1 MRIPNLNV
9 SQSVTQ
15 KIRDLDLERFKLD
28 KQITT
33 GQKISLPEDGGL
45 TMSRVIQ
52 LDSTKSKLAQYQR
65 NASYAT
71 EFINAGHLNLEKLR
85 DINQRAQEVAR
96 LAGSNLNGPAVEAY
110 GLEIDQLI
118 EEALNRVNATQRGR
132 ALFAGNELTPDFA
145 YSDVIHGQMDKKI
158 LDLTSNS
165 VGIAATGGRHYLK
178 QGDEVVL
185 RANGREYVVQAK
197 VESVSLFKSD
207 VTYKKGD
214 LAYTI
219 ESNETED
226 GISVDTSKFDNEQDI
241 IKHLALKDWSESAVG
256 NLTAGEGSHSV
267 YELSYEQI
275 EQLAVSIGAQPNV
288 DFFPRNGG
296 FFALI
301 DEGNGSFTL
310 EPAENDVAFWNPL
323 NEYAS
328 GDFVRWGQDVYQSK
342 QAITSGTEFSENLW
356 EIVPENSVANT
367 FKLTNNES
375 IHYWEALS
383 DNAAGVPSYDNS
395 NWISFNPFERA
406 SNVSITEVNALLRD
420 LINNDP
426 FFLSESKTIVLDEDK
441 DKPTGELDYVAFTRA
456 SSIPGDYHSDNLE
469 LRAIVA
475 SNGQLEITGTVG
487 QNFIAQ
493 SQYSSHYDTRN
504 YFPVQLEKLLEEK
517 AVSMFPVSTYDELSE
532 PEKQMVWREVQESK
546 LTWDLNV
553 TQTQVRGDSDITIKL
568 AEPWK
573 RLEIYDVG
581 DVVDFDGKKW
591 ESMIDENFNHFPD
604 QEGSQFWKEVGSGY
618 NSDREDWKIS
628 KSGNDSRLFWV
639 SPDGTLFD
647 GKTDAFN
654 HTVDLVTRDA
664 RLNPDSSTDLLD
676 VSGNLDNNRIRDK
689 ASTLINQVAYPID
702 RFEVE
707 GSESNGI
714 VFFDVA
720 SQTYRLTV
728 QDPAEQAIEGSYSKG
743 KVHSVSQITIR
754 PEVTNDPDVT
764 DSFSDGDVV
773 QYRGSYYVISNNND
787 VVVTKNQDGTISQVT
802 DPDGEIIQIQ
812 EFGDTISKGEKF
824 FDENTQRVFLFAG
837 SSLPT
842 EGIEPFVQPG
852 SQTPLRSGSFVYLSD
867 LVTNDAGGDG
877 SGFYIATVDID
888 NAGTESVIDPD
899 TGLPVEGSS
908 KLVKVSAHNSPQGA
922 EWSANKTYLK
932 GQIVLH
938 EGTYYECQTDGVDGQ
953 GFNNQR
959 DEEETVIGLG
969 RDGKLEQQFI
979 PIIGSPSDEFFKEGL
994 SDARSQ
1000 EYIDILK
1007 AKGEPIANN
1016 VWLPVSKP
1024 LQHVFSFE
1032 VSNQN
1037 NHDVK
1042 IATAGK
1048 NGIDAKISVL
1058 SDIAGDVFGL
1068 RVDEPGRYFFPQSD
1082 GSQKIPEEYRTA
1094 YITMNDGQSFE
1105 AKILWD
1111 ENPNDPGPYIIS
1123 GLEIIGDINVS
1134 TQQSM
1139 GANLGDNFSFA
1150 TGNKTFLDHRD
1161 SEGKVL
1167 SVTYTGSSNNAEFF
1181 VGNESKIS
1189 SFLDA
1194 KEGNTAELAGVV
1206 ESLVEL
1212 RDGLSQENLS
1222 EMAQIVQSLETEL
1235 IGNED
1240 SVVDK
1245 MGELSSTLVRMN
1257 TVRAFDEEYH
1267 LEIDQRLAKDL
1278 DIDLSEAIM
1287 QLTRVSTAYQAA
1299 MQVGAQLLN
1308 TSLLNYL

>member
-132 ALFAGNELTPDFA
+132 TLFAGTELKPDFA
-145 YSDVIHGQMDKKI
+145 HSDVVPGQMEKKI
-158 LDLTSNS
+158 LDLNSNS
-165 VGIAATGGRHYLK
+165 VGIAETGGRHYLK

-197 VESVSLFKSD
+197 LENVSLFS
-207 VTYKKGD
+207 TASSYNKGD
-214 LAYTI
+214 LAFTI
-219 ESNETED
+219 ESKEAQD
-226 GISVDTSKFDNEQDI
+226 GILIDAKEFSNQNDI
-241 IKHLALKDWSESAVG
+241 LNHMAGKDWSQSAAG
-256 NLTAGEGSHSV
+256 SLTVNEGSHPV
-267 YELSYEQI
+267 YELSFEQI
-275 EQLAVSIGAQPNV
+275 EQLAVSLGAQPTV

-301 DEGNGSFTL
+301 EDNGTFTL
-310 EPAENDVAFWNPL
+310 EPAENDVAFWNPS
-323 NEYAS
+323 NNYAA
-328 GDFVRWGQDVYQSK
+328 GDFVRWGQDIYQSK
-342 QAITSGTEFSENLW
+342 KAVPSGSEFTEVLW
-356 EIVPENSVANT
+356 GKVPEGMATNA
-367 FKLTNNES
+367 FKLSNNET

-383 DNAAGVPSYDNS
+383 DDATDVPSYES
-395 NWISFNPFERA
+395 SKWISYNPFERA
-406 SNVSITEVNALLRD
+406 SNVSVTEVNALLRD

-426 FFLSESKTIVLDEDK
+426 FFLSESQTSVLETDLGKEVD
-441 DKPTGELDYVAFTRA
+441 DLDYVAFTRA
-456 SSIPGDYHSDNLE
+456 SSIPGDYHSDDLD

-475 SNGQLEITGTVG
+475 SNGQLEVTGTVG
-487 QNFIAQ
+487 QTFTLQ

-504 YFPVQLEKLLEEK
+504 YFPVQLEQLLEEK
-517 AVSMFPVSTYDELSE
+517 AVSMFPVSSYDDLSE
-532 PEKQMVWREVQESK
+532 PEKQIVWREVQESK
-546 LTWDLNV
+546 LTWDLSV
-553 TQTQVRGDSDITIKL
+553 GETKVDGDSKISIKL
-568 AEPWK
+568 SEPWK
-573 RLEIYDVG
+573 RLEIYDIG
-581 DVVDFDGKKW
+581 DVVEFEGKLW
-591 ESMIDENFNHFPD
+591 ESKKAENFNHFPNKS
-604 QEGSQFWKEVGSGY
+604 GSDSWKEIGSGY
-618 NSDREDWKIS
+618 EIDREDWKIS
-628 KSGNDSRLFWV
+628 KTGNDSRLFWV
-639 SPDGTLFD
+639 SPDGKLFD
-647 GKTDAFN
+647 GKTEAFN
-654 HTVDLVTRDA
+654 HAVDLVTRDA
-664 RLNPDSSTDLLD
+664 RLNPESSSDLLD
-676 VSGNLDNNRIRDK
+676 ASGNLDNNKIRDK
-689 ASTLINQVAYPID
+689 ASSLIKQVAFPID

-714 VFFDVA
+714 VFFDVE
-720 SQTYRLTV
+720 SQSYRLTV
-728 QDPAEQAIEGSYSKG
+728 QNPEEQAIEGIYSKG
-743 KVHSVSQITIR
+743 DVYGVSQIT
-754 PEVTNDPDVT
+754 PPPAPGTQGATDP
-764 DSFSDGDVV
+764 FSDGDVV
-773 QYRGSYYVISNNND
+773 QFRGSYYIITNSEDAVITND
-787 VVVTKNQDGTISQVT
+787 QDGGVLQVT
-802 DPDGEIIQIQ
+802 DQQGEIIQIQ
-812 EFGDTISKGEKF
+812 KFGDTISTGEKF
-824 FDENTQRVFLFAG
+824 FDENSNRVYLFAG

-842 EGIEPFVQPG
+842 EGLEPFVQPG
-852 SQTPLRSGSFVYLSD
+852 ADKPLRSGSFVYLSD
-867 LVTNDAGGDG
+867 MVTNDAGGDG
-877 SGFYIATVDID
+877 SGFYLATEDID
-888 NAGTESVIDPD
+888 NAGSDSIIDPQ

-908 KLVKVSAHNSPQGA
+908 KLVKVSAYNSPQGA
-922 EWSANKTYLK
+922 EWSANKAYLK

-938 EGTYYECQTDGVDGQ
+938 EGVYYECQTNGVDGL

-994 SDARSQ
+994 VDARSQ
-1000 EYIDILK
+1000 DYIDILR
-1007 AKGEPIANN
+1007 AQGEPISNN
-1016 VWLPVSKP
+1016 VWLPVSNP
-1024 LQHVFSFE
+1024 LNHVFSFD
-1032 VSNQN
+1032 VTNINS
-1037 NHDVK
+1037 HDVN

-1048 NGIDAKISVL
+1048 NGIDAQISVQ
-1058 SDIAGDVFGL
+1058 SDIDGKVFGL
-1068 RVDEPGRYFFPQSD
+1068 KVDDPGRYFFPQSD

-1111 ENPNDPGPYIIS
+1111 QNPNDPGPYIIS
-1123 GLEIIGDINVS
+1123 GLEILGNIEVKTNLA
-1134 TQQSM
+1134 M
-1139 GANLGDNFSFA
+1139 GSSLGDNFSLA

-1161 SEGKVL
+1161 SDGKVL
-1167 SVTYTGSSNNAEFF
+1167 SVTYTGSGDNAEFF
-1181 VGNESKIS
+1181 VGNESKVS
-1189 SFLDA
+1189 SFLNAND
-1194 KEGNTAELAGVV
+1194 GNTAELASVV

-1222 EMAQIVQSLETEL
+1222 DMAQIVQSLGEDL
-1235 IGNED
+1235 IMHEEA
-1240 SVVDK
+1240 VIDK
-1245 MGELSSTLVRMN
+1245 MGELSATLVRMN
-1257 TVRAFDEEYH
+1257 TVRAHDEDYH

-1278 DIDLSEAIM
+1278 DVDLSEAIM

>member
-132 ALFAGNELTPDFA
+132 SLFAGTELKPDFA
-145 YSDVIHGQMDKKI
+145 HSDVISGQMEKKI
-158 LDLTSNS
+158 LDLDSNS
-165 VGIAATGGRHYLK
+165 VGIAETGGRNYLK

-197 VESVSLFKSD
+197 VQAVSLFSTD
-207 VTYKKGD
+207 SLYNKGD
-214 LAYTI
+214 LAFTV
-219 ESNETED
+219 ESKEAQD
-226 GISVDTSKFDNEQDI
+226 GILIDNTEFPTQADI
-241 IKHLALKDWSESAVG
+241 INRLALKDWSQSIAG
-256 NLTAGEGSHSV
+256 NLTANEGGHPV
-267 YELSYEQI
+267 YELSFEQI
-275 EQLAVSIGAQPNV
+275 EQLAVSLGGQPNV
-288 DFFPRNGG
+288 DFFPRGG
-296 FFALI
+296 GYFALI
-301 DEGNGSFTL
+301 EDGDSFVL
-310 EPAENDVAFWNPL
+310 EPAEDDVAFWNPS
-323 NEYAS
+323 NNYAA
-328 GDFVRWGQDVYQSK
+328 GDFVRWGQDIYQAN
-342 QAITSGTEFSENLW
+342 QDVDSGTEFSEDFW
-356 EIVPENSVANT
+356 GKVPDGTVTNA
-367 FKLTNNES
+367 FKLTNDES
-375 IHYWEALS
+375 IHYWEALYDDTTDLPS
-383 DNAAGVPSYDNS
+383 FDNP
-395 NWISFNPFERA
+395 NWVSVNPFERA
-406 SNVSITEVNALLRD
+406 SNVSNTEVNSLLRD

-426 FFLSESKTIVLDEDK
+426 FFLTDSKTLETV
-441 DKPTGELDYVAFTRA
+441 DYLAFTRA
-456 SSIPGDYHSDNLE
+456 SSRPGDFHSDDLE

-487 QNFIAQ
+487 QTFSLE
-493 SQYSSHYDTRN
+493 SQYSARYDTRN
-504 YFPVQLEKLLEEK
+504 YFPVQLEQMLEEK
-517 AVSMFPVSTYDELSE
+517 AVSMYAVSSYEELSE
-532 PEKQMVWREVQESK
+532 SEKQTVWRVVQESV

-553 TQTQVRGDSDITIKL
+553 SETKVDGDSKISVEL
-568 AEPWK
+568 SQPWK

-581 DVVDFDGKKW
+581 DVVEFDGKIW
-591 ESMIDENFNHFPD
+591 ESITNENFNHFPN
-604 QEGSQFWKEVGSGY
+604 QSGSEFWKEIGNGY
-618 NSDREDWKIS
+618 DIDREDWKIS
-628 KSGNDSRLFWV
+628 KVGNDSRLFWV
-639 SPDGTLFD
+639 SPDGKLFD
-647 GKTDAFN
+647 GKSEAFN
-654 HTVDLVTRDA
+654 HTIDLITRNA

-676 VSGNLDNNRIRDK
+676 ISGNLDNNKIRNK
-689 ASTLINQVAYPID
+689 ASTLINQTAYPID

-720 SQTYRLTV
+720 SQSYRLTV
-728 QDPAEQAIEGSYSKG
+728 QGPDEQTIEGSYSKG
-743 KVHSVSQITIR
+743 DIYGVSQIAPP
-754 PEVTNDPDVT
+754 PEDLDAIDPN
-764 DSFSDGDVV
+764 SDGDVV
-773 QYRGSYYVISNNND
+773 QYRGSYYIITNGSNANKTTNP
-787 VVVTKNQDGTISQVT
+787 DGETTQVT
-802 DPDGEIIQIQ
+802 DGEGNIIPIQ
-812 EFGDTISKGEKF
+812 RFGDTIGVGEKF
-824 FDENTQRVFLFAG
+824 FDQDSQRVYLFAG

-842 EGIEPFVQPG
+842 EGLEPFVQPG
-852 SQTPLRSGSFVYLSD
+852 VDTPLRSGSFIYLSD
-867 LVTNDAGGDG
+867 LVTNDADGDG
-877 SGFYIATVDID
+877 SGFYLATDDIES
-888 NAGTESVIDPD
+888 AGADSIIDPQ
-899 TGLPVEGSS
+899 TGLPLENST
-908 KLVKVSAHNSPQGA
+908 KLVKVSAYNSPQGA

-938 EGTYYECQTDGVDGQ
+938 EGVYYECQTNGIDGL

-969 RDGKLEQQFI
+969 RDGTLEQQFI

-994 SDARSQ
+994 NDARSQ
-1000 EYIDILK
+1000 EYIDILR
-1007 AKGEPIANN
+1007 AQGEPISNN
-1016 VWLPVSKP
+1016 VWLPISKP
-1024 LQHVFSFE
+1024 LQHVLSFD

-1037 NHDVK
+1037 SHDIKV
-1042 IATAGK
+1042 ATAGQ

-1058 SDIAGDVFGL
+1058 SDIDGTVFGL
-1068 RVDEPGRYFFPQSD
+1068 RVDDPGRYFFPQSD
-1082 GSQKIPEEYRTA
+1082 GTQKIPEEYRTA

-1105 AKILWD
+1105 ANILWD

-1123 GLEIIGDINVS
+1123 GLEIIGDIDVV
-1134 TQQSM
+1134 TDQVM
-1139 GANLGDNFSFA
+1139 GSRLGDNFSFA

-1161 SEGKVL
+1161 NDGNVVG
-1167 SVTYTGSSNNAEFF
+1167 VTYTGATENAEFF

-1189 SFLDA
+1189 SFLSA
-1194 KEGNTAELAGVV
+1194 SNGNTAELASVV
-1206 ESLVEL
+1206 EALVEL
-1212 RDGLSQENLS
+1212 RNGLGHSSLS
-1222 EMAQIVQSLETEL
+1222 DMAQIVQSLEETL
-1235 IGNED
+1235 ISNED
-1240 SVVDK
+1240 AVVDK

-1257 TVRAFDEEYH
+1257 TVKAHDQEYH

-1278 DIDLSEAIM
+1278 DVDLSEAIM